1 MTKKC
6 LKKSIWRSIDGLQLV
21 IYCCQGYRM
30 PRAINIHN
38 HIITQWPTTCLDKDK
53 GNLHEMLNSVK
64 TLERAQIFTSTCS
77 PMCICVSSLY
87 LNEHEQI
94 FIMVMERALPF
105 LLLWILA
112 PSRIQQ
118 RQHADLKSTQ
128 KIPSIH
134 CIYTSQQ
141 RKNNYIH
148 YCIMLPPIEHSKTT
162 NKAYIIQRQDA
173 FTILPMAQPS
183 LDRTLGLITN
193 TIRKISSKGLRRT
206 AKKSN

>member
-1 MTKKC
+1 MHVQIRKDNNHWWYQCTPVNQERYVLFGSTYRVFMTKKC

-112 PSRIQQ
+112 PSRI
-118 RQHADLKSTQ
+118 
-128 KIPSIH
+128 
-134 CIYTSQQ
+134 
-141 RKNNYIH
+141 
-148 YCIMLPPIEHSKTT
+148 
-162 NKAYIIQRQDA
+162 
-173 FTILPMAQPS
+173 
-183 LDRTLGLITN
+183 
-193 TIRKISSKGLRRT
+193 
-206 AKKSN
+206 